1 MGTGGKGRKDT
12 ETMNERAA
20 ERDRKRRRHAAER
33 PSRLMASMPYEV
45 TGVPTDAD
53 GIERYM
59 EARSHPL
66 PLTPEELYEMN
77 VIRPDRGP
85 F

>member
-1 MGTGGKGRKDT
+1 
-12 ETMNERAA
+12 MNERAA

-33 PSRLMASMPYEV
+33 LSRLMASMPYEV

-59 EARSHPL
+59 EARC
-66 PLTPEELYEMN
+66 
-77 VIRPDRGP
+77 R
-85 F
+85 